1 MLLNSGLNVAR
12 ASKSFRPSL
21 LKGGSL
27 GVALAT
33 ALTSFAPAFAADECG
48 VGTAG
53 TFTCAAVVP
62 YGNITYV
69 PTGDLTLITNN
80 GVVVNGTITVDGVGA
95 TKITNNG
102 TVATSANGAAGI
114 VANGTTSVVI
124 TGNGPISTSGSSADG
139 ISVNAGDVPVTIDVG
154 NITTVGNSSN
164 AVLANATGDISVKT
178 GVIKTQGDLAV
189 GVLSRTDGGSLTVST
204 GDITTA
210 GFVSGGVRIYAA
222 EDISVT
228 TGTIKTAGAY
238 AEGVFAKSYNGAATI
253 KTGNVTTIGDNATGV
268 SVAGVGDVIV
278 TTADVMTKGFDG
290 DAILASSSTGTV
302 VVTTGV
308 IKTEGESAWG
318 VTANSAGSASV
329 TTGDVTTT
337 GKTARG
343 IAVVSANGSASV
355 IATNVTTTGADS
367 AAIVARGV
375 SAIVTSTGTVSAS
388 GTPAITSGN
397 AITVTGTAGNATANV
412 NNVSA
417 TGGTATQRALVVT
430 ATGIATATI
439 SGAAT
444 TAAGDRVVQLTG
456 ATTVATVTASGSI
469 IGSVNALFL
478 GGTAGSS
485 LTNAGSIVA
494 GATGA
499 AVTSTGGPLTL
510 TNSGTIGSGANLAI
524 LAIGGP
530 ATVSNSGTIN
540 GYITL
545 TAGNDTVTNTGF
557 FNAPVNSDFGGG
569 TDTFNNSASGT
580 LNIARGTVVPT
591 AVTFAGLEAFNN
603 SGTINLVNGHVGDT
617 LTLPGTYVGLAG
629 SVLAVDI
636 NAATATGDRL
646 IVGGAATGTTNVVL
660 NNISSTNAVATNGT
674 ILVATAGAGSS
685 AAAFRLASQSQNVG
699 FINYQVIAS
708 TVVGGGSNFA
718 LVGTPGDSVLHF
730 LKINEAA
737 QSLWYKSADV
747 VSTHLSEVRDAKW
760 SADAVAGGRVWGVMY
775 GGVQTRDSSDTGS
788 AFGLSRTV
796 DTSYKQDDFGGQ
808 IGVDLGGTSGESS
821 FVFGLTG
828 GYLNS
833 KLTFQNAADRTSFD
847 VVNGGV
853 YASFTSGALFANAL
867 AKYDHYWIKSRSP
880 AANFSDSYQGKSY
893 GAQGEVGMRFGSD
906 TFYAE
911 PIISG
916 AYVQTDLNSPVLTN
930 AALDFDKLNGLRGKA
945 GLRIG
950 SAFNLGANRAVIYA
964 SGNAVHEFRGR
975 EGVNFTSGGTTFGYR
990 NNRIGTYGEGKIGL
1004 SIVSQGGVTG
1014 FIEGFGNYSN
1024 DYTGGG
1030 ARAGLRI
1037 KL

>member
-1 MLLNSGLNVAR
+1 MLLNSGFNVVR

-21 LKGGSL
+21 LKGCSL

-33 ALTSFAPAFAADECG
+33 ALTSAAPAFADGECG
-48 VGTAG
+48 IGTAG
-53 TFTCAAVVP
+53 TFICAAAVP
-62 YGNITYV
+62 YGDITYA
-69 PTGDLTLITNN
+69 PTGDLTLITNA
-80 GVVVNGTITVDGVGA
+80 GVVVNGTIKVDGVGA
-95 TKITNNG
+95 TKVTNNG
-102 TVATSANGAAGI
+102 TVATSANSAAGI

-124 TGNGPISTSGSSADG
+124 TGNGPISTGGSSADG

-154 NITTVGNSSN
+154 NITTAGNNSN
-164 AVLANATGDISVKT
+164 AVLANAIGDISVKT

-189 GVLSRTDGGSLTVST
+189 GVLGRTDGGSLTVST
-204 GDITTA
+204 GDITTT
-210 GFVSGGVRIYAA
+210 GFVSGGVRLYAA

-228 TGTIKTAGAY
+228 TGVVKTAGGY
-238 AEGVFAKSYNGAATI
+238 AEGVFAKTYNGAAVI
-253 KTGNVTTIGDNATGV
+253 KTGNVTTTGDNATGV
-268 SVAGVGDVIV
+268 SVAGVGAVTV
-278 TTADVMTKGFDG
+278 TTADITTKGFDA
-290 DAILASSSTGTV
+290 DAIIASSSAGAV
-302 VVTTGV
+302 VVTAGV

-318 VTANSAGSASV
+318 VTANSAGSATV
-329 TTGDVTTT
+329 TSGNVTTT

-343 IAVVSANGSASV
+343 ISAVSTNGSAAV

-375 SAIVTSTGTVSAS
+375 SAVVTSTGTVSAS
-388 GTPAITSGN
+388 GSPAITSGT
-397 AITVTGTAGNATANV
+397 AITVTGTAGNATATV

-439 SGAAT
+439 NGAAT
-444 TAAGDRVVQLTG
+444 TVAGDRVVQLTG
-456 ATTVATVTASGSI
+456 ATTVATVAGSGSI

-478 GGTAGSS
+478 GGTSGSS
-485 LTNAGSIVA
+485 LTNAGSIVG

-499 AVTSTGGPLTL
+499 AVTSAAGPLTL
-510 TNSGTIGSGANLAI
+510 TNSGTIGSNANLAL

-569 TDTFNNSASGT
+569 TDTFNNGAGGT
-580 LNIARGTVVPT
+580 LNIARGTAVPT

-603 SGTINLVNGHVGDT
+603 NGTISLVNGHVGDT

-636 NAATATGDRL
+636 NASTATGDRL
-646 IVGGAATGTTNVVL
+646 IVVGAATGTTGVVL
-660 NNISSTNAVATNGT
+660 NNISSTNAAATNG
-674 ILVATAGAGSS
+674 IVVATGGAGSS
-685 AAAFRLASQSQNVG
+685 AATFRLANQSQNIG
-699 FINYQVIAS
+699 FINYQVVAS
-708 TVVGGGSNFA
+708 AVAGGGSSFA

-737 QSLWYKSADV
+737 QALWYKSADV

-796 DTSYKQDDFGGQ
+796 DTSYKQDAFGGQ
-808 IGVDLGGTSGESS
+808 IGVDLGGTSGGSS
-821 FVFGLTG
+821 LVFGLTG

-833 KLTFQNAADRTSFD
+833 QLTFQNTADRTSFD

-853 YASFTSGALFANAL
+853 YASFTSGSLFANAL

-880 AANFSDSYQGKSY
+880 AANFSDRYQGNSY
-893 GAQGEVGMRFGSD
+893 GAQGEIGMRFGSD

-911 PIISG
+911 PVISG
-916 AYVQTDLNSPVLTN
+916 AYVQTDLDSPELTN
-930 AALDFDKLNGLRGKA
+930 AALDFDKLDGLRGKA

-950 SAFNLGANRAVIYA
+950 SAFNLGANRAVVYA
-964 SGNAVHEFRGR
+964 SGNAVHEFKGR
-975 EGVNFTSGGTTFGYR
+975 QGLNFTSGGTTFSYR
-990 NNRIGTYGEGKIGL
+990 NSRIGTYGEGKIGL

-1014 FIEGFGNYSN
+1014 FVEGFGNYSS
-1024 DYTGGG
+1024 DYKGGG